1 MLITAIAAVV
11 FVQTKQSTVTPFP
24 QVVLRN
30 FENWDADRSGDLSQ
44 IEVDK
49 AVLDSRFHGEDAAA
63 LAALHGWLA
72 VETDAVKLDKSWFQ
86 NYKSVKLTIPKGTPA
101 LQAKEQRRA
110 FAKTPGSLESS
121 YRTGLRRITKKGAT
135 SLYEATG
142 PELNDI
148 KQGALGDCFMLAPLG
163 AMVHRNP
170 KSIEGMIRPQDGG
183 YTVHFS
189 DGKEVHVAA
198 LTDAELA
205 MGGSSTAEGLWI
217 RVMEKAYG
225 NRKIDEGDVKIA
237 RDGMNGGS
245 SATAGLAFT
254 GHKFTNIKLV
264 GDFKAEIADNQMKQK
279 LDQIR
284 ETLPGVLTENRLVL
298 AVTAKK
304 DMPTSISPNHAYA
317 VFGYDEKSDKVTIW
331 NPHGNDF
338 KPKGPEGF
346 QYGYARQN
354 GVFTM
359 PLSEFAHTF
368 SRILFESKE

>member
-1 MLITAIAAVV
+1 MLISAVAAVV
-11 FVQTKQSTVTPFP
+11 FAQAQSAITPFP

-30 FENWDADRSGDLSQ
+30 FEVWDTDRSGDLTQ

-72 VETDAVKLDKSWFQ
+72 VDTEAVKLDKSWFQ
-86 NYKSVKLTIPKGTPA
+86 NYRSVKLTVPKGTPA
-101 LQAKEQRRA
+101 LEAKEQRKA
-110 FAKTPGSLESS
+110 YAKTPGSLESS
-121 YRTGLRRITKKGAT
+121 YRTGLRRLTKKGAT
-135 SLYEATG
+135 NLYEPTG

-148 KQGALGDCFMLAPLG
+148 KQGALGDCYMLAPLG
-163 AMVHRNP
+163 AMVHRDP
-170 KSIEGMIRPQDGG
+170 KAIEGMIKPEDGG

-189 DGKEVHVAA
+189 DGKDVHVAA
-198 LTDAELA
+198 LTDSELA

-225 NRKIDEGDVKIA
+225 NRKIEDGDVKIA

-245 SATAGLAFT
+245 SATAGKAFT
-254 GHKFTNIKLV
+254 GHKFSGIKLF
-264 GDFKAEIADNQMKQK
+264 GDYKADVSDSQMNQK
-279 LDQIR
+279 LDQVR
-284 ETLPGVLTENRLVL
+284 KSLKDALAQNQLVL
-298 AVTAKK
+298 AGTTKK

-317 VFGYDEKSDKVTIW
+317 IFAYDDKADKLTIW

-368 SRILFESKE
+368 ARIYFEDKQ